1 MLEKIKIL
9 LGLPV
14 EEHLLDEKLN
24 IILDAAKNRLKLLL
38 GGIEVPPQ
46 MEYILVDVSVI
57 RFNKTVR
64 KGFLLIQLKEKAY
77 LSRRMIL
84 QITEQISRLI

>member
-24 IILDAAKNRLKLLL
+24 IILDAAKNRLNLLL

-46 MEYILVDVSVI
+46 LEYLLVYVYVILMNTLASEDIAS
-57 RFNKTVR
+57 TT
-64 KGFLLIQLKEKAY
+64 G
-77 LSRRMIL
+77 
-84 QITEQISRLI
+84 